1 MFDKPIIHLQSLQ
14 WAFSFELERTIHS
27 TNLLSESQ
35 DFWKY
40 VLFDI
45 FFLTHLNKITE
56 LKNQVKFNF
65 SSLRFT
71 EFSQI
76 LNIISWKYFKST
88 KLTIIIAYAL
98 YKTKVS
104 KFMLHLSFPTRKKSS
119 KIQPFRKIKQ
129 QN

>member
-1 MFDKPIIHLQSLQ
+1 MFDKPITHLQSLQ
-14 WAFSFELERTIHS
+14 WAFSFEFERKIHS
-27 TNLLSESQ
+27 TNLLSESR

-40 VLFDI
+40 VLFGI
-45 FFLTHLNKITE
+45 LFFIYLNKITE

-65 SSLRFT
+65 SSLHFT

-98 YKTKVS
+98 YKTKAS
-104 KFMLHLSFPTRKKSS
+104 KFMYNLLSHKDKKL
-119 KIQPFRKIKQ
+119 
-129 QN
+129 